1 MPLDELKVQQKLRNN
16 QEEMNIKEVFQMLF
30 YLSHIFPLSYPYIAF
45 IHLQCRRWIF
55 RGLLSTLE
63 IQTRLIVVLEYH

>member
-30 YLSHIFPLSYPYIAF
+30 YLSHIFP
-45 IHLQCRRWIF
+45 
-55 RGLLSTLE
+55 
-63 IQTRLIVVLEYH
+63 